1 MASMTGHC
9 PRRERSGSASLVSW
23 LPAPSSTWTWIHA
36 ARKLSSVSFFVG
48 GSCDCD
54 AKEGRVVDRL
64 QDAHSKL
71 LEGFSCTAVVAY
83 LADTKG
89 VSRRTAQRTV
99 QQAYALIR
107 EDIDKANVQ
116 RSDLVAQ
123 AIHLLMESAR
133 LGLAQNNPGAVVGAV
148 AQLDKLC
155 GLSIARR

>member
-1 MASMTGHC
+1 M
-9 PRRERSGSASLVSW
+9 PKRVE
-23 LPAPSSTWTWIHA
+23 
-36 ARKLSSVSFFVG
+36 
-48 GSCDCD
+48 
-54 AKEGRVVDRL
+54 VVDRV
-64 QDAHSKL
+64 QVAHSKL

-83 LADTKG
+83 LAETKG

-148 AQLDKLC
+148 PMPWVSSRVVAN
-155 GLSIARR
+155 STSRRSSTIAPSSRLLFQVM

>member
-1 MASMTGHC
+1 M
-9 PRRERSGSASLVSW
+9 PKRVE
-23 LPAPSSTWTWIHA
+23 
-36 ARKLSSVSFFVG
+36 
-48 GSCDCD
+48 
-54 AKEGRVVDRL
+54 VVDRV
-64 QDAHSKL
+64 QVAHCKL
-71 LEGFSCTAVVAY
+71 LEGYSCNAVMAY
-83 LADTKG
+83 LTETKG

-123 AIHLLMESAR
+123 AIHLLMENAR

-155 GLSIARR
+155 GLSISR

>member
-1 MASMTGHC
+1 MPQCQEKSRLPGCLASPNSLCHQPVFTALGVSPQATSLGSSINIDGC
-9 PRRERSGSASLVSW
+9 CFCSGALTSLF
-23 LPAPSSTWTWIHA
+23 PNP
-36 ARKLSSVSFFVG
+36 
-48 GSCDCD
+48 
-54 AKEGRVVDRL
+54 
-64 QDAHSKL
+64 
-71 LEGFSCTAVVAY
+71 VVAY
-83 LADTKG
+83 LAETKG

-155 GLSIARR
+155 GLSLACR

>member
-1 MASMTGHC
+1 M
-9 PRRERSGSASLVSW
+9 R
-23 LPAPSSTWTWIHA
+23 WTWIHTPL
-36 ARKLSSVSFFVG
+36 KLSSVFSFFG
-48 GSCDCD
+48 GSFD
-54 AKEGRVVDRL
+54 APKRVEVVDRV
-64 QDAHSKL
+64 QFAHSKL

-83 LADTKG
+83 LAETKG

-107 EDIDKANVQ
+107 DDIDKANVQ

-155 GLSIARR
+155 GLSLQWCDCPKGQSKSVQQSNGIYS

>member
-1 MASMTGHC
+1 M
-9 PRRERSGSASLVSW
+9 P
-23 LPAPSSTWTWIHA
+23 
-36 ARKLSSVSFFVG
+36 K
-48 GSCDCD
+48 
-54 AKEGRVVDRL
+54 RVEVDDRD
-64 QDAHSKL
+64 QVAHGKL
-71 LEGFSCTAVVAY
+71 LEGYSCTAVVAY
-83 LADTKG
+83 LAETKG

-133 LGLAQNNPGAVVGAV
+133 LGLAPNNPGAVVGAL

-155 GLSIARR
+155 GLSLACR